1 MERTIQYLQSAYL
14 EYSCWTTTYK
24 KENEEHADNKPI
36 SFYKQKI
43 LPVCIDGTFILKQ
56 IMTSDF
62 CKKFNTLFLSQK
74 KVK

>member
-1 MERTIQYLQSAYL
+1 MNCNFLLNHHI
-14 EYSCWTTTYK
+14 K

-36 SFYKQKI
+36 SVYKQKI
-43 LPVCIDGTFILKQ
+43 LPVCINGTFILNQ
-56 IMTSDF
+56 IMTSAF